1 MFPFPLSFFI
11 IDNFLFISPFTAL
24 SLNDSLC
31 SPLLRLRN
39 LITIV
44 VSKLFTAS
52 MSSSIGMC
60 GIMVVWFSN
69 VNLTTLKNLECL
81 FFLFSMGGEGGGGG
95 AGELL
100 RILWTMLKNLL
111 VT

>member
-11 IDNFLFISPFTAL
+11 IDHFFFISPFTAL
-24 SLNDSLC
+24 SLNNSLC

-44 VSKLFTAS
+44 VSKLFTVS

-81 FFLFSMGGEGGGGG
+81 FFFFPWEVKGGGG
-95 AGELL
+95 AGELP
-100 RILWTMLKNLL
+100 RILWTMPKNLL